1 MQTPEYKV
9 VIIGETDIGKTTFIK
24 RLVYNMDN
32 LYVIKKTLGVEVTPL
47 DLHGN
52 NGRIRLNIWD
62 CGGDFKGLGE
72 KYYIDAYGAIIFKKS
87 TNSNHLSFE
96 YGVPEAAKRI
106 YITDFNM
113 QNPEYTVEEYK
124 TQLYNWIL
132 S

>member
-1 MQTPEYKV
+1 MA
-9 VIIGETDIGKTTFIK
+9 
-24 RLVYNMDN
+24 DN
-32 LYVIKKTLGVEVTPL
+32 LSALPSTFAWLAPFPDCNMEYSNPQYVIKKTLGVEVTPL

-87 TNSNHLSFE
+87 TNNNHLSFE

-106 YITDFNM
+106 YITDFDM